1 VPVTIL
7 AQTPESWTDPAP
19 MPWLEILGIF
29 AGIPA
34 GLFLL
39 IIVSVLAPSMI
50 KGGGYRPGLSWWA
63 APEWFGARPED
74 PRQAQP
80 AVESTVEST
89 GGSGEQAEEQ
99 AVTGGV
105 GARW

>member
-1 VPVTIL
+1 MIL

-19 MPWLEILGIF
+19 MPWLEVLGIF

-34 GLFLL
+34 ALFLL
-39 IIVSVLAPSMI
+39 IIVSVLAPSMV

-74 PRQAQP
+74 PRP
-80 AVESTVEST
+80 ASRAAESSEL
-89 GGSGEQAEEQ
+89 
-99 AVTGGV
+99 AVDRADRTEKADEPATTGGV